1 MSGRNSIHPNNYP
14 AMMRF
19 VYCPICA
26 TKLQVEMMTDSVE
39 RLRCPDCRW
48 THFPEPQVGVNIVV
62 EYQGGIVLLQHA
74 IGRAKGHWV
83 LPSGHVE
90 YGEEP
95 DAAARQEVAEETG
108 LSCGTLHLLDVFTHQ
123 LSSDDPFYLVFS
135 YYCRGHGTIAL
146 DYESDDYQIAAP
158 EDAPALYYPSQQR
171 ALDAYLSMRD
181 KQLLTDNPNLA
192 S

>member
-1 MSGRNSIHPNNYP
+1 MNGRKAIHPNNYP

-39 RLRCPDCRW
+39 RLRCPECRW
-48 THFPEPQVGVNIVV
+48 THFPEPQVGVNAIV
-62 EYQGGIVLLQHA
+62 EYEGGIVLLRHA
-74 IGRAKGHWV
+74 IGRAKGYWV

-95 DAAARQEVAEETG
+95 DAAAEQEVAEETG
-108 LSCGTLHLLDVFTHQ
+108 LSCHPLQLLDVFTHQ
-123 LSSDDPFYLVFS
+123 LSPDDPFYLVFS
-135 YYCRGHGTIAL
+135 YYCRGYGTIAL
-146 DYESDDYQIAAP
+146 DYESDDYLIVAPEAAP
-158 EDAPALYYPSQQR
+158 PLYYPSQQR
-171 ALDAYLSMRD
+171 ALHAYLSTKD
-181 KQLLTDNPNLA
+181 KQLVPDKTDN